1 MPDSFKNV
9 KIIELMELF
18 DDEEVTTADQIK
30 ERPQKALDREMFQ
43 NAFKE
48 KKADGG
54 RIGFKSAG
62 FVKKLLAQADSQGV
76 KAGPGRKLNEEEIEK
91 KEKFMDAFLE
101 YANKKH
107 DGVFSKAAAAIGES
121 REKIKGIF
129 DRVRF
134 SKTGTRKGADV
145 GAGAKMKTTIP
156 TPENVIPYTE
166 ATTLVK
172 KDKNYLKNK
181 IKNFDKDK
189 FYSPKDIGNI
199 LGFDVSEK
207 KFIDRITGD
216 LKRFGV
222 ATKQRTGQQ
231 KLYKLGDVVNKIT
244 KGYEKKLVKGQKSA
258 LSTRLENELKLD
270 PELKKFI
277 ANFNTRVRNIS
288 KEEDIF
294 LKNAVEDVGHPL
306 SIKITGKYPKLT
318 KNSNINKLNTL
329 TFQDPVVNQKVLEAT
344 GYESKHDALLKRLN
358 KLVNKKVGPKEMEEL
373 QDFKS
378 QMNALYSKA
387 IADVSNLAK
396 KGTTLYNPRT
406 KKTTVY
412 QGSYFKGQEERIPK
426 IDINIPKQ
434 GETFKS
440 ENLFV
445 DMSNINP
452 AFRVGLANDINPNAK
467 FFNDLSDKQKQIYK
481 RNVLDQT
488 KFNIDK
494 FYSKAGFPR
503 EQINELKDSLEF
515 GTATKLGIPVT
526 ATLATTA
533 AAADDGT
540 KATGLTTGEKIAG
553 GAAAAGT
560 LGSKTGRNI
569 ARRII
574 GGAFGPTGIG
584 LLTGTSGGYDF
595 RSPFDRLL
603 LSSEAALAPEL
614 VKGTIGA
621 TKGMKNRALQKIAQ
635 RALNLGM
642 SVPTALKV
650 ARFAQ
655 PLGVMGGVIE
665 GSVAA
670 GKNISQEANRIA
682 DIKDPD
688 LQQLEYENFIKNIK
702 GFAGGGLAKQAGDR
716 SGAMLQ
722 SMNPDSQGLSGLLK
736 RGKKI

>member
-1 MPDSFKNV
+1 
-9 KIIELMELF
+9 
-18 DDEEVTTADQIK
+18 
-30 ERPQKALDREMFQ
+30 
-43 NAFKE
+43 
-48 KKADGG
+48 
-54 RIGFKSAG
+54 
-62 FVKKLLAQADSQGV
+62 
-76 KAGPGRKLNEEEIEK
+76 
-91 KEKFMDAFLE
+91 
-101 YANKKH
+101 
-107 DGVFSKAAAAIGES
+107 
-121 REKIKGIF
+121 
-129 DRVRF
+129 
-134 SKTGTRKGADV
+134 
-145 GAGAKMKTTIP
+145 
-156 TPENVIPYTE
+156 
-166 ATTLVK
+166 
-172 KDKNYLKNK
+172 
-181 IKNFDKDK
+181 
-189 FYSPKDIGNI
+189 
-199 LGFDVSEK
+199 
-207 KFIDRITGD
+207 
-216 LKRFGV
+216 V

-231 KLYKLGDVVNKIT
+231 KLYKLGDVVNKVT

-344 GYESKHDALLKRLN
+344 GYESKHDDLLKRLN

-373 QDFKS
+373 QDIKS

-560 LGSKTGRNI
+560 LGTKTGRNI
-569 ARRII
+569 AGRII

-595 RSPFDRLL
+595 TSPFDRLL

-655 PLGVMGGVIE
+655 PLGIMGGVIE

-716 SGAMLQ
+716 SGAMLR

>member
-1 MPDSFKNV
+1 MSDPVSHGQMMNYLVRNSEDKKRMREYFETNQITDS
-9 KIIELMELF
+9 E
-18 DDEEVTTADQIK
+18 
-30 ERPQKALDREMFQ
+30 
-43 NAFKE
+43 
-48 KKADGG
+48 

-145 GAGAKMKTTIP
+145 GAGAKMKTIIP
-156 TPENVIPYTE
+156 TPKNVIPYTE

-216 LKRFGV
+216 LKRFEV

-288 KEEDIF
+288 KDEDIF

-373 QDFKS
+373 QDIKS

-560 LGSKTGRNI
+560 LGTKTGRNI
-569 ARRII
+569 AGRII

-595 RSPFDRLL
+595 TSPFDRLL

-716 SGAMLQ
+716 SGAMLR